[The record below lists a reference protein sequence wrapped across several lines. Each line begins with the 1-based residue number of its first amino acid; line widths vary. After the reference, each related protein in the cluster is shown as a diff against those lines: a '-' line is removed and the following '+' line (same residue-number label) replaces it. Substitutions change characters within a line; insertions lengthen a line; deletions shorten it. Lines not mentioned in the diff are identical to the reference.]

1 MNKETIG
8 FYSNSYNKED
18 GTILKWSAGSANPE
32 IVSLVYK
39 GVIKEKS
46 KILEVGCGL
55 GAESVFLAAR
65 GMNVT
70 AMDLSEDAIEKCKRI
85 SEVYGLNINWM
96 VHDLLGE
103 ELFDEEFDIITDQ
116 GCFHHMHEDEREIY
130 ADRVYKYLKPGG
142 MLILRAFS
150 DKIPGGPQPR
160 RVSSDNLIDTLNSKF
175 KLEHLERILSF
186 STDMYDKPL
195 SWFSIWYK
203 RGK

>member
-1 MNKETIG
+1 MNKETIS
-8 FYSNSYNKED
+8 FYSNSYSKED
-18 GTILKWSAGSANPE
+18 GTILKWSAASANPE
-32 IVSLVYK
+32 IVSLVYN

-55 GAESVFLAAR
+55 GAESIFLAAR

-70 AMDLSEDAIEKCKRI
+70 AMDLSEDAIEKCKKI
-85 SEVYGLNINWM
+85 SEVYSLNINWM

-130 ADRVYKYLKPGG
+130 ANRIYKYLKPGG
-142 MLILRAFS
+142 MIVLRAFS

-160 RVSSDNLIDTLNSKF
+160 RISSDDMIDTLNSKF